1 MFTWSVTSSKDG
13 YTIAELVV
21 EGRVIGK
28 TISDCGSTN
37 DFNPSSATAVVN
49 VNAGDLAYI
58 RVSRESHC
66 YIVSDPTW
74 VQSTFSGWMLFETE

>member
-1 MFTWSVTSSKDG
+1 MTGAKGG

-21 EGRVIGK
+21 EGSVISK
-28 TISDCGSTN
+28 TISDCGTTN

-49 VNAGDLAYI
+49 ANAGDLAYI
-58 RVSRESHC
+58 RVSGESHC
-66 YIVSDPTW
+66 TIVSNPTW